1 MMRLSMNHQ
10 KVNAVAL
17 IDGNN
22 LIAFLNATRY
32 NKVRMEVDGMEVL
45 EKEDICTIE
54 DIYAL
59 PDGIRAE
66 LMDGKIYYMAPPSWS
81 HQKISSNLHN
91 QIYNYIKE
99 SNGQCEV
106 LAAPFAVFL
115 DDDLNYVEPDISVI
129 CDQSKLDEKGCHGAP
144 DWIIEIVSPSS
155 KTRDYMTKLFKYR
168 AAGVREYWIVDS
180 GKQMTTIYSFEK
192 NLVEQYNFGEDMPV
206 GIYNGFLVKQPAA
219 K

>member
-91 QIYNYIKE
+91 QISIT
-99 SNGQCEV
+99 
-106 LAAPFAVFL
+106 PAV
-115 DDDLNYVEPDISVI
+115 
-129 CDQSKLDEKGCHGAP
+129 
-144 DWIIEIVSPSS
+144 
-155 KTRDYMTKLFKYR
+155 KYR
-168 AAGVREYWIVDS
+168 RFYLLKFPSAALLSIVVALATTHS
-180 GKQMTTIYSFEK
+180 SALQMKIYS
-192 NLVEQYNFGEDMPV
+192 
-206 GIYNGFLVKQPAA
+206 A
-219 K
+219 

>member
-81 HQKISSNLHN
+81 HQKIST
-91 QIYNYIKE
+91 
-99 SNGQCEV
+99 C
-106 LAAPFAVFL
+106 AV
-115 DDDLNYVEPDISVI
+115 
-129 CDQSKLDEKGCHGAP
+129 
-144 DWIIEIVSPSS
+144 
-155 KTRDYMTKLFKYR
+155 
-168 AAGVREYWIVDS
+168 
-180 GKQMTTIYSFEK
+180 GK
-192 NLVEQYNFGEDMPV
+192 
-206 GIYNGFLVKQPAA
+206 
-219 K
+219 